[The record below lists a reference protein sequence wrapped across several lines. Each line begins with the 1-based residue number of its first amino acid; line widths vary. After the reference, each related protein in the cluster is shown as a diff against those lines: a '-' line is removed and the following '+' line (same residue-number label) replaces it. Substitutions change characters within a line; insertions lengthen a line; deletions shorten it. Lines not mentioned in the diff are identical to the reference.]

1 MDNGDVLNINS
12 KGARKQGTVTAGDV
26 YVDGNRI
33 GDVGGI
39 VIRDRILMANDGII
53 VLIAN
58 INQNKE
64 LVGNVN
70 ITTRGFILVNE
81 NEELIN
87 KISNCASES
96 IRKHIKKTKNNYND
110 LKTLLIQDVNP
121 FIVSE
126 TGRRPLILPIF
137 MDIKK

>member
-1 MDNGDVLNINS
+1 MDNGDVLSINS
-12 KGARKQGTVTAGDV
+12 KGAKKEGNVPAGDV

-64 LVGNVN
+64 LVGNTIITIPKIDEQQVLGQYLEN
-70 ITTRGFILVNE
+70 IDN
-81 NEELIN
+81 LITLHQ
-87 KISNCASES
+87 
-96 IRKHIKKTKNNYND
+96 RK
-110 LKTLLIQDVNP
+110 P
-121 FIVSE
+121 
-126 TGRRPLILPIF
+126 
-137 MDIKK
+137 